1 MKIGLL
7 EDDADIADYLTIA
20 LDMAGHSA
28 HTYADGSTFLQTLF
42 AAQNAPPPPLYDLL
56 IIDLTLAG
64 TMTGQQV
71 IEALQQN
78 ALTQQ
83 LPLIV
88 ISATSWNTL
97 QDIQARYPQVH
108 VLQKPFRLQAL
119 LHLIDTSQ

>member
-1 MKIGLL
+1 MKIGIL
-7 EDDADIADYLTIA
+7 EDDADIADYLKIA
-20 LDMAGHSA
+20 LDMAGHTV
-28 HTYADGSTFLQTLF
+28 HTYADGSTFLQTFF
-42 AAQNAPPPPLYDLL
+42 AAQNAPPPLPYDLL

-78 ALTQQ
+78 ASTQQ

-97 QDIQARYPQVH
+97 QDIQTRYPQVH
-108 VLQKPFRLQAL
+108 VLQKPFRLQVL

>member
-1 MKIGLL
+1 MKIGIL
-7 EDDADIADYLTIA
+7 EDDADIADYLKIA
-20 LDMAGHSA
+20 LDMAGHTV
-28 HTYADGSTFLQTLF
+28 HTYADGSTFLQTFF
-42 AAQNAPPPPLYDLL
+42 AAQNAPPPLPYDLL

-78 ALTQQ
+78 ASTQQ

-97 QDIQARYPQVH
+97 QDIQTRYPQVQ
-108 VLQKPFRLQAL
+108 VLQKPFRLHTL
-119 LHLIDTSQ
+119 LHLIDTSR